1 MALDP
6 IVQQLVDARVRAGRT
21 QRDVAFFAG
30 ISQATL
36 CDAENGRCEPRLGT
50 LRKWAAALDLEPA
63 LVDKPKPTG
72 GWDLVDFSTGQVA

>member
-6 IVQQLVDARVRAGRT
+6 IVLQLIDARIRSGRT

-36 CDAENGRCEPRLGT
+36 CDAENGRTEPRLGT
-50 LRKWAAALDLEPA
+50 LRKWAAVLDLEPA
-63 LVDKPKPTG
+63 LVDKPT
-72 GWDLVDFSTGQVA
+72 DTGQVA